1 MKTSEKCGT
10 IQTWW
15 GKNGTNTSIGE
26 KKMTPFEL
34 QKTLDSMVL
43 LVDSREKPTAE
54 AKKRWESFGVPYRIH
69 GLRSGDY
76 TAEFVLPNGETFSLE
91 NHAVIERKL
100 GISEICGN
108 FCQNRA
114 RFIREFERIKEAGA
128 KAYLVIEGASWEAI
142 YNHRYHSKMSP
153 QALVASLTA
162 WMARYNAHIIFCR
175 AETFP
180 KLCREILY
188 REAKEILTNM
198 EVDA

>member
-1 MKTSEKCGT
+1 MNNFDLE
-10 IQTWW
+10 
-15 GKNGTNTSIGE
+15 
-26 KKMTPFEL
+26 
-34 QKTLDSMVL
+34 KTLSTMVIC
-43 LVDSREKPTAE
+43 VDSREHATAE
-54 AKKRWESFGVPYRIH
+54 AKKRWESFGAPYRIQ

-76 TAEFVLPNGETFSLE
+76 TAEFVLPNGEIFSLE
-91 NHAVIERKL
+91 NICAIERKMSIGEL
-100 GISEICGN
+100 CGN

-128 KAYLVIEGASWEAI
+128 KAYVIVEGASWEAI
-142 YNHRYHSKMSP
+142 YNHRYRSQMSP

-180 KLCREILY
+180 RLCREILY

-198 EVDA
+198 EVDGE

>member
-1 MKTSEKCGT
+1 MNELPPNIRQKSGMRV
-10 IQTWW
+10 
-15 GKNGTNTSIGE
+15 GN
-26 KKMTPFEL
+26 MTPFEL
-34 QKTLDSMVL
+34 DKTLSTMTCII
-43 LVDSREKPTAE
+43 DSREKPTPD
-54 AKKRWESFGVPYRIH
+54 AKKRWESFGVPYRIQA
-69 GLRSGDY
+69 LKSGDY
-76 TAEFVLPNGETFSLE
+76 TAEFVVPNGETFSLE
-91 NHAVIERKL
+91 NICVIERKMSIGEL
-100 GISEICGN
+100 CGN

-128 KAYLVIEGASWEAI
+128 KAYIIVEGASWEAI
-142 YNHRYHSKMSP
+142 YNHRYHSQMSP

-198 EVDA
+198 EVDGE

>member
-1 MKTSEKCGT
+1 MNNFDLE
-10 IQTWW
+10 
-15 GKNGTNTSIGE
+15 
-26 KKMTPFEL
+26 
-34 QKTLDSMVL
+34 KTLSTMVI
-43 LVDSREKPTAE
+43 LVDSREKPTVE

-76 TAEFVLPNGETFSLE
+76 TAEVVLPNGEAFSLE
-91 NHAVIERKL
+91 NICVIERKMS
-100 GISEICGN
+100 IDEICGN

-114 RFIREFERIKEAGA
+114 RFMREFERIKEAGA
-128 KAYLVIEGASWEAI
+128 KAYIVVEEASWEAI
-142 YNHRYHSKMSP
+142 YNHRYNSKMAP

-198 EVDA
+198 EVDNFG

>member
-1 MKTSEKCGT
+1 MNNFDLE
-10 IQTWW
+10 
-15 GKNGTNTSIGE
+15 
-26 KKMTPFEL
+26 
-34 QKTLDSMVL
+34 KTLSTMTIIC
-43 LVDSREKPTAE
+43 DSREHATAE
-54 AKKRWESFGVPYRIH
+54 AKKRWESFGVPYRIQ

-91 NHAVIERKL
+91 NYAVLERKMSVDEL
-100 GISEICGN
+100 CGN

-128 KAYLVIEGASWEAI
+128 KAYIVVEGASWEAI
-142 YNHRYHSKMSP
+142 YNHRYHSQMSP

-198 EVDA
+198 DCDA

>member
-1 MKTSEKCGT
+1 MNNFDLE
-10 IQTWW
+10 
-15 GKNGTNTSIGE
+15 
-26 KKMTPFEL
+26 
-34 QKTLDSMVL
+34 KTLSTMTCII
-43 LVDSREKPTAE
+43 DSREHQTAE
-54 AKKRWESFGVPYRIH
+54 AKRRWESFGVPYRIQA
-69 GLRSGDY
+69 LKSGYY
-76 TAEFVLPNGETFSLE
+76 TAEFVLPNGEAFSLE
-91 NHAVIERKL
+91 NICLIERKMSIVEL
-100 GISEICGN
+100 CGN

-128 KAYLVIEGASWEAI
+128 KAYIIVEGGASWETI
-142 YNHRYHSKMSP
+142 YNHRYHSQMSP

-198 EVDA
+198 EVDT

>member
-1 MKTSEKCGT
+1 
-10 IQTWW
+10 
-15 GKNGTNTSIGE
+15 
-26 KKMTPFEL
+26 MTPFDLE
-34 QKTLDSMVL
+34 KTLSTMTIIC
-43 LVDSREKPTAE
+43 DSREHATAE
-54 AKKRWESFGVPYRIH
+54 ANKRWESFGVPYRIQA
-69 GLRSGDY
+69 LKSGDY
-76 TAEFVLPNGETFSLE
+76 TAEFVLPNGEKFSLE

-128 KAYLVIEGASWEAI
+128 KAYIIVEGASWEAI

-162 WMARYNAHIIFCR
+162 WMARYNAHIIFCK

-188 REAKEILTNM
+188 RESKEILSNL
-198 EVDA
+198 EVEE

>member
-1 MKTSEKCGT
+1 MT
-10 IQTWW
+10 I
-15 GKNGTNTSIGE
+15 IC
-26 KKMTPFEL
+26 
-34 QKTLDSMVL
+34 
-43 LVDSREKPTAE
+43 DSREHATAE
-54 AKKRWESFGVPYRIH
+54 AKKRWESFGVPYRIQ

-76 TAEFVLPNGETFSLE
+76 TAEFILPNGEIFSIE
-91 NHAVIERKL
+91 NHALIERKL
-100 GISEICGN
+100 GLSEICGN

-128 KAYLVIEGASWEAI
+128 KAYIVVEGASWEAI
-142 YNHRYHSKMSP
+142 YNHRYNSKMSP

-188 REAKEILTNM
+188 REAKEILTDM
-198 EVDA
+198 DMDA

>member
-1 MKTSEKCGT
+1 
-10 IQTWW
+10 
-15 GKNGTNTSIGE
+15 
-26 KKMTPFEL
+26 MTPFDLE
-34 QKTLDSMVL
+34 KTLSSMTIIC
-43 LVDSREKPTAE
+43 DSREHPTAE
-54 AKKRWESFGVPYRIH
+54 AKKRWESFGVPYRIQ

-76 TAEFVLPNGETFSLE
+76 TAEFSLPNGETFSLE

-128 KAYLVIEGASWEAI
+128 KSYIVVEGASWESI
-142 YNHRYHSKMSP
+142 YNHRYPSQMSP

-175 AETFP
+175 AETFS

-198 EVDA
+198 DVDD

>member
-1 MKTSEKCGT
+1 
-10 IQTWW
+10 
-15 GKNGTNTSIGE
+15 
-26 KKMTPFEL
+26 MTPFEL

-54 AKKRWESFGVPYRIH
+54 AKKRWESFGVPYRIQA
-69 GLRSGDY
+69 LKSGDY
-76 TAEFVLPNGETFSLE
+76 TSEFILPNGETFSLE

-100 GISEICGN
+100 GMSEICGN

-128 KAYLVIEGASWEAI
+128 KAYIIVEGASWEAI

-162 WMARYNAHIIFCR
+162 WMARYNAHIIFCK

-188 REAKEILTNM
+188 REAKEILANM
-198 EVDA
+198 EAKNE

>member
-1 MKTSEKCGT
+1 MNNFDLE
-10 IQTWW
+10 
-15 GKNGTNTSIGE
+15 
-26 KKMTPFEL
+26 
-34 QKTLDSMVL
+34 KTLSTMVC
-43 LVDSREKPTAE
+43 VIDSREHPTAE
-54 AKKRWESFGVPYRIH
+54 AKKRWESFGVPYRIQA
-69 GLRSGDY
+69 LKSGDY

-91 NHAVIERKL
+91 NICLIERKMSSVEL
-100 GISEICGN
+100 CGT

-114 RFIREFERIKEAGA
+114 RFIREFDRIKEAGA
-128 KAYLVIEGASWEAI
+128 KAYIIVEGGASWEAI
-142 YNHRYHSKMSP
+142 YNHRYNSKMTP